1 MEIKA
6 DSVDSL
12 PAEGLGIPLLRVNN
26 LKIKNEGSESIYVD
40 DKVFLFQFDF
50 YFFHQI
56 HEIVGQFEVLKRLV
70 PDLKIVFVQQNVQTP
85 SQHGNEDFFTA
96 LSDIGYG
103 NIDEITKGADTHK
116 YFSGLVGLY
125 KDQALN
131 ENVYNLKV
139 GQYFF
144 KEAYLFFDAG
154 IPLFKDLFK
163 THNHSPY
170 WEAEDYMKVYLDK
183 THSYYSWHLEG
194 MAGYRDLI
202 NKNINFDDSLPKK
215 IYLSRK
221 DIKARYKKLL
231 STVVDEP
238 SLKFFKSRTFDEGDF
253 LEPYFE
259 EKGYTCLTFQGMPLI
274 KQLTYIK
281 NATHI
286 AGVIGSGFTNL
297 IACRSGANIYE
308 IHVNSDYGMDY
319 SYLCNLSES
328 TFHRVLLQECNEDHK
343 EMKKRLDDA
352 GV

>member
-12 PAEGLGIPLLRVNN
+12 PSAGLGLPLLRINN
-26 LKIKNEGSESIYVD
+26 LKIKNEGGELTYVE

-56 HEIVGQFEVLKRLV
+56 HEIAGQFEVLKRLV
-70 PDLKIVFVQQNVQTP
+70 PNLKIVFVQQNVETH
-85 SQHGNEDFFTA
+85 SQYGEDFFTA
-96 LSDIGYG
+96 LRDVGYG

-183 THSYYSWHLEG
+183 THSYYRWHLEG
-194 MAGYRDLI
+194 MAGYRDRITKHIEL
-202 NKNINFDDSLPKK
+202 NETLPKK

-221 DIKARYKKLL
+221 DIKARYEKLL
-231 STVVDEP
+231 SNTVDEP
-238 SLKFFKSRTFDEGDF
+238 SLKFFKSRQFDEEDF

-259 EKGYTCLTFQGMPLI
+259 ENGYTCLTFQGMPLV

-297 IACRSGANIYE
+297 IACSSGANIYE
-308 IHVNSDYGMDY
+308 IHVNSDYGMNY
-319 SYLCNLSES
+319 SYLCDLSES
-328 TFHRVLLQECNEDHK
+328 NFHRVLLQDCNEDHK